1 MKDQVSEPE
10 YIYIPDEE
18 GNEDRFEILFTF
30 ERDDTGKK
38 YMFVTPADDD
48 AEDAE
53 EQEVYAFR
61 YEEDGDNLNIHL
73 IEDEE
78 EWDMVEEMFHTI
90 MATDAVSEE
99 TDSGAGETDGSPSE
113 NG

>member
-1 MKDQVSEPE
+1 MKNHESEPE

-38 YMFVTPADDD
+38 YMLVTPADDV

-61 YEEDGDNLNIHL
+61 YEEDGDNLTIHL

-90 MATDAVSEE
+90 MEE
-99 TDSGAGETDGSPSE
+99 ADEESPPA

>member
-1 MKDQVSEPE
+1 MKFCSPLN
-10 YIYIPDEE
+10 
-18 GNEDRFEILFTF
+18 GTTR
-30 ERDDTGKK
+30 GKK
-38 YMFVTPADDD
+38 YMLVTPADDV

-61 YEEDGDNLNIHL
+61 YEEDGDNLTIHL

-90 MATDAVSEE
+90 MEE
-99 TDSGAGETDGSPSE
+99 TDEDSSPA